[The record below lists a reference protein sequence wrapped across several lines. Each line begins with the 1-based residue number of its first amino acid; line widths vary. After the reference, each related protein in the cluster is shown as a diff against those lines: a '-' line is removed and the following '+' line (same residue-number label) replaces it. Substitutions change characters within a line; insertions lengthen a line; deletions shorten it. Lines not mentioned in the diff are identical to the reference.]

1 MASRPSRHVSPG
13 RTSLLRWLNGF
24 LGSDGVVE
32 RVEDLADGVA
42 YCQVFDACICAAG
55 RPGALPLSK
64 VNFRPRPRNEIDAQK
79 NLQLLEDA
87 FRREGIEKVVNVAA
101 LARGRLA
108 DNLGFLQW
116 MYRFVTAEYPGAG
129 RQQYDAVA
137 RRLRSA

>member
-42 YCQVFDACICAAG
+42 YCQVFDACFCAAG

-64 VNFRPRPRNEIDAQK
+64 VNFRPRPRDEIDAQK
-79 NLQLLEDA
+79 NLQLLEDT
-87 FRREGIEKVVNVAA
+87 FRREGIKKVVDVAA
-101 LARGRLA
+101 LARGPCVLMLQNVEWREGALEPDYYRARKTGA
-108 DNLGFLQW
+108 DGDC
-116 MYRFVTAEYPGAG
+116 G
-129 RQQYDAVA
+129 
-137 RRLRSA
+137 